1 MGNPIFVKNDL
12 FKVYTFSNDRLNFVS
27 QMVNT
32 LTNLQIGEKAIIS
45 GLKPGDCQNALLAL
59 GFLTG
64 KSIEVT
70 LKAPFNG
77 PIAVRLGQTLISLRL
92 EEALQVLIDTPNR

>member
-1 MGNPIFVKNDL
+1 M
-12 FKVYTFSNDRLNFVS
+12 
-27 QMVNT
+27 MNT
-32 LTNLQIGEKAIIS
+32 LTNLRVGEKAIIR
-45 GLKPGDCQNALLAL
+45 GLKAGDCQNALLAL

-64 KSIEVT
+64 KSVEVT
-70 LKAPFNG
+70 LRAPFKG